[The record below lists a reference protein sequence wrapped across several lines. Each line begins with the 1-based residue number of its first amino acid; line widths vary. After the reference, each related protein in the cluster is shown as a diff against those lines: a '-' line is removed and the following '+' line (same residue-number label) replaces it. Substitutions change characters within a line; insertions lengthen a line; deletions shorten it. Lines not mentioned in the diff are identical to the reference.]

1 MFYWKLTGILAT
13 LIIIL
18 SIPLYL
24 VKEKSIAPAGE
35 NLQTEPHNSFV
46 GSLKCMDCH
55 KNEFDKWQGS
65 HHDHAMHVADH
76 ITVLGDFNNAV
87 LISHGIQSRFYLKN
101 GKFFVDNLTRKAENY
116 KRYEIEMLSQTK
128 GCSLIH

>member
-55 KNEFDKWQGS
+55 KNEF
-65 HHDHAMHVADH
+65 
-76 ITVLGDFNNAV
+76 
-87 LISHGIQSRFYLKN
+87 
-101 GKFFVDNLTRKAENY
+101 ENP
-116 KRYEIEMLSQTK
+116 KTHKS
-128 GCSLIH
+128 